1 MKNAELL
8 DLVRSELGLKTD
20 TELAYF
26 LGEKQSIVAG
36 WRTGRRP
43 VPAAIKFRL
52 LDRIGFSS
60 ETMRFA
66 ACFVDINEHQIGM
79 QEDLDRLEELR
90 RHKAGKP
97 TSHAQLQW
105 IERLSDFQAKSN
117 LSDAQLATSLGI
129 GESALEKIKS
139 GDMEL
144 PKGSKSLLLKQVT
157 SQNSLAA
164 LEK

>member
-8 DLVRSELGLKTD
+8 DLVKSKLEIATD
-20 TELAYF
+20 RELAAL
-26 LGEKQSIVAG
+26 LGIAPSHLSAYVNDK
-36 WRTGRRP
+36 RP
-43 VPAAIKFRL
+43 MPTPMKFRL
-52 LDRIGFSS
+52 LDHVGFSS
-60 ETMRFA
+60 ETRRFA

-90 RHKAGKP
+90 RQKAGKP

-105 IERLSDFQAKSN
+105 IERLSDFQAKNN

-129 GESALEKIKS
+129 GESVLEKIKS

-144 PKGSKSLLLKQVT
+144 PKSSKSLLLKQTT
-157 SQNSLAA
+157 SQNSPAA
-164 LEK
+164 LRK